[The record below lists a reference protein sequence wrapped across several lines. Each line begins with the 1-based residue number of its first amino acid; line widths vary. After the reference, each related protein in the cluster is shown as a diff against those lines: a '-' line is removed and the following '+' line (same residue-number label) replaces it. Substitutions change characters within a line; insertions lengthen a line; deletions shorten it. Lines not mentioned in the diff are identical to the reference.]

1 MPYSMTDR
9 DSDEVARALKPI
21 IWTTTFE
28 MGDGAVDAE
37 HQQFIEI
44 VNRLTAS
51 IRANAETSAISA
63 ICDEVVSHSESH
75 FRSEE
80 AAMARYGYE
89 NLKAH
94 RHDHERLLADIT
106 QVSTALRQSADRA
119 TLVNHALTIKE
130 LLLRHLFRRDV
141 QYKSHFMALQRS

>member
-1 MPYSMTDR
+1 MSDR
-9 DSDEVARALKPI
+9 DSDETARALKPI
-21 IWTTTFE
+21 VWTASFE
-28 MGDGAVDAE
+28 MGDDGVDAE
-37 HQQFIEI
+37 HRQFIEI

-51 IRANAETSAISA
+51 IRDNAETSTIAA
-63 ICDEVVSHSESH
+63 LCDEMVAHSQSH

-89 NLKAH
+89 DVEAH
-94 RHDHERLLADIT
+94 RRDHERLLVEIA
-106 QVSTALRQSADRA
+106 QVSREIRHGVDRTEIA
-119 TLVNHALTIKE
+119 SHALTIKA

>member
-1 MPYSMTDR
+1 MADR
-9 DSDEVARALKPI
+9 DSDETATALMPI

-28 MGDGAVDAE
+28 MGDDTVDAE
-37 HQQFIEI
+37 HKQFIEI

-51 IRANAETSAISA
+51 IRDNAEISTIA
-63 ICDEVVSHSESH
+63 ALCDEVVSHSESH

-89 NLKAH
+89 NLEAH
-94 RHDHERLLADIT
+94 RRDHERLLADIARA
-106 QVSTALRQSADRA
+106 SRALRHSADR
-119 TLVNHALTIKE
+119 TMIVNQAMTIKE

-141 QYKSHFMALQRS
+141 QYKSHFMASQRS

>member
-1 MPYSMTDR
+1 MSDSMADR

-37 HQQFIEI
+37 HKQFIEI

-51 IRANAETSAISA
+51 IRANAETSTISA
-63 ICDEVVSHSESH
+63 LCDEVVAHSAAH

-94 RHDHERLLADIT
+94 RQDHERLLADIT
-106 QVSTALRQSADRA
+106 RVSMALRHSVDRA
-119 TLVNHALTIKE
+119 TLVDQALTIKE
-130 LLLRHLFRRDV
+130 LLLRHLFRMDV
-141 QYKSHFMALQRS
+141 QYKSHFMAMQRS